1 MPRSTASPAAP
12 AMLEWLFRERVSAV
26 SFFNWALVTQ
36 KTLIDGGCATSS
48 WRPPCPG
55 CASFV
60 LRLQVFA
67 RSHLDLQIAA
77 VAGAA
82 LDSSSGDT
90 IFPPGDAATEK
101 KTPREPWEDA
111 RGVEKDWFSRTKPG
125 ASAPAC
131 SQRVASVRSELASPH
146 RAGSD
151 RASTEL
157 VSRGIRATEKKTPR
171 ESLGDARGV

>member
-1 MPRSTASPAAP
+1 MIPDPRLSEYPRAALRIRHETSAQPARLFPVWSPFCCALGQKQMGLYVQLDVGLLASSIGSRPCGGARNAA
-12 AMLEWLFRERVSAV
+12 
-26 SFFNWALVTQ
+26 
-36 KTLIDGGCATSS
+36 
-48 WRPPCPG
+48 
-55 CASFV
+55 
-60 LRLQVFA
+60 
-67 RSHLDLQIAA
+67 AA
-77 VAGAA
+77 VHQAER
-82 LDSSSGDT
+82 
-90 IFPPGDAATEK
+90 DAATEK

-151 RASTEL
+151 RASAEL